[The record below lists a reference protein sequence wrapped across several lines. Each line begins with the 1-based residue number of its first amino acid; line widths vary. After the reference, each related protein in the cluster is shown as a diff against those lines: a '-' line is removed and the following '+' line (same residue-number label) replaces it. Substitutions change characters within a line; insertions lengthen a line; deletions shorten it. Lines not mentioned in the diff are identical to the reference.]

1 MYETYFRLQRRPF
14 STVPT
19 PDDYFPADS
28 IENARLALIRQ
39 VERYEGPAIVV
50 GPVGSGKSL
59 LCQLVADHFRSSCRV
74 ALVPNGRITS
84 RKSLIQVILFE
95 LGLPYRGADEAE
107 MRLTLT
113 EHVSN
118 RSLCPNGVLLLMDE
132 ADQLPMAILDELR
145 TLTNLVNA
153 GQPAIRIVLF
163 GSPRLEERFT
173 SPRLESFSQRLV
185 GRFYLEPFDREET
198 MDYVVTHLE
207 DCGGDPGQLCTPDA
221 LEGIYCATNGVPRL
235 INQLCN
241 HAMVLAAVNGYRQ
254 LTANVINEAWSDL
267 QQLPLP
273 AAMQMQHPILRIDTQ
288 TQEDDEFGEAF
299 ATESDETA
307 EAETLQHPNPMERL
321 DEIQQGLNLIHGGTE
336 DSDEESYFAEFDYS
350 NSTRFA
356 PEDSANDSFTDD
368 SESTTFAPSQTESLP
383 VEKPQYV
390 AESDSNLGAE
400 TPAATADEDDSTPVR
415 LRVHRAPNPFDEEF
429 AEVEVVV
436 DRYVTADTLARRAN
450 RTVIAGNSLHLA
462 GKLQQNLPDAA
473 HSEVADTET
482 NADSDATANVL
493 PPPFMGRETDAS
505 TLYEDIPVD
514 NELAASS
521 TQHADIPAESELPQS
536 SSQHEAADAD
546 QETQP
551 LAADSIWN
559 SFADNDYTV
568 TVDSDSVDYFTQLA
582 QQMTASVQLRLHS
595 ETATDNQVPQSN
607 DASEPEPASRDT
619 QQAVPQFKPP
629 GDRDV
634 VDVPLTPLDV
644 EFQGDHQSEL
654 EVADEALGPHDDN
667 GTNPPTLDDS
677 SYSPEPESG
686 QVEVTNAKPVEN
698 NSASVQFPAAPPVDV
713 QRKLRPRKYRT
724 LFSRLRSG

>member
-145 TLTNLVNA
+145 TLTNLVNG

-273 AAMQMQHPILRIDTQ
+273 AVMQMQHPILRIDAQ
-288 TQEDDEFGEAF
+288 TQADDEFGEVF
-299 ATESDETA
+299 AAEADEAA
-307 EAETLQHPNPMERL
+307 EAETLNHPNPIDRL
-321 DEIQQGLNLIHGGTE
+321 DEIQQGLNLICGDAD
-336 DSDEESYFAEFDYS
+336 DSAEESYFAEFDYS

-356 PEDSANDSFTDD
+356 PEDPDNHSVTDD
-368 SESTTFAPSQTESLP
+368 SESPIVAPNQTESLSA
-383 VEKPQYV
+383 EKPQYV
-390 AESDSNLGAE
+390 AESDSHLDANRDAE
-400 TPAATADEDDSTPVR
+400 TPAASAGEDDLTDDDSTSVR

-436 DRYVTADTLARRAN
+436 DRYVTADTLAKRAS

-462 GKLQQNLPDAA
+462 GELQQNLLETA
-473 HSEVADTET
+473 HSEITDTDT
-482 NADSDATANVL
+482 HADSDATANVL
-493 PPPFMGRETDAS
+493 PPPFMGRETAES
-505 TLYEDIPVD
+505 TLHEDIPED
-514 NELAASS
+514 NESAASA
-521 TQHADIPAESELPQS
+521 TQHADIPAENELPQS
-536 SSQHEAADAD
+536 SSQHEASDVD

-568 TVDSDSVDYFTQLA
+568 TVDSGSVDYFTQLA

-595 ETATDNQVPQSN
+595 ETPIDSKVTPSSRAP
-607 DASEPEPASRDT
+607 AESEPEPSSRGAEQT
-619 QQAVPQFKPP
+619 VSQFEPS
-629 GDRDV
+629 GD
-634 VDVPLTPLDV
+634 
-644 EFQGDHQSEL
+644 
-654 EVADEALGPHDDN
+654 
-667 GTNPPTLDDS
+667 
-677 SYSPEPESG
+677 
-686 QVEVTNAKPVEN
+686 
-698 NSASVQFPAAPPVDV
+698 
-713 QRKLRPRKYRT
+713 
-724 LFSRLRSG
+724 